1 MSRQIGTEGTRAAKP
16 AATGWYSIY
25 TAAMLER
32 DRGKTRRQIERA
44 QKAIQDRAM
53 ELRSSNDSRE
63 VHDLSYA
70 STHLEILL
78 RCLGDEN
85 EGLLWE

>member
-1 MSRQIGTEGTRAAKP
+1 MQIGTEGTRTAKP

-44 QKAIQDRAM
+44 QKAIQDRAV
-53 ELRSSNDSRE
+53 ELRVASNNSQE

-78 RCLGDEN
+78 RCLGNEN
-85 EGLLWE
+85 EGLLWD